1 MSDPVIAWITI
12 ETLTS
17 EWMSV
22 ASVGDSPR
30 EFGAWQRVLQ
40 RHLAKMPAVYDGL
53 NTAGIADAINLAR
66 SRAEDVEIRIG
77 TRAGPHRLLVK
88 PVFGPAGDVHAIRL
102 WIGPASAH
110 VPPLRPAIGVIW
122 DLASQT
128 LQQPGGVS
136 DLSGVTPE
144 EYVPRLSIAELFN
157 RMSGFNRHAEVLDLL
172 YSPVPGARMQFESTV
187 RFEGQRP
194 ARWRLTIRARADERT
209 TGAWLLIEDVSSDD
223 QPAAGPTLEQV
234 GLREAHRRAGTHLAI
249 VQLEYASISHWL
261 TDPAPW
267 VRWDYLFRP
276 VDVFHPDD
284 RERLVR
290 LDERLRAGDT
300 VGMTVRALNYGG
312 GYTPTS
318 LLIYPYP
325 GYSTRQLAIAQ
336 LVRAVDDVPVVEP
349 VCAGGISVPRRTPIG
364 YDDQLQRRLTGRRRT
379 GARAVDFPS

>member
-1 MSDPVIAWITI
+1 MSDAVIGWITI

-17 EWMSV
+17 EGMSV

-40 RHLAKMPAVYDGL
+40 RHLAKMPAVYDGV
-53 NTAGIADAINLAR
+53 NTAGIADAINAAR
-66 SRAEDVEIRIG
+66 GRAEDVDLRIG

-102 WIGPASAH
+102 WIGPASAT
-110 VPPLRPAIGVIW
+110 VPPLRPAIGAIW
-122 DLASQT
+122 DLESQT

-136 DLSGVTPE
+136 ALSGVAPE
-144 EYVPRLSIAELFN
+144 EYVPQLSIAELFN
-157 RMSGFNRHAEVLDLL
+157 RMSGFNRHVEVLDLL
-172 YSPVPGARMQFESTV
+172 YGPVPGAKMQFEATV
-187 RFEGQRP
+187 RYEGERP

-209 TGAWLLIEDVSSDD
+209 TGAWLLIEDVSSAD
-223 QPAAGPTLEQV
+223 QPVSGPTLEQV
-234 GLREAHRRAGTHLAI
+234 GLREAHRRAGTHLAV
-249 VQLEYASISHWL
+249 VQLQHTSISHWL

-284 RERLVR
+284 RDRLVQ

-318 LLIYPYP
+318 LLVYPYP
-325 GYSTRQLAIAQ
+325 GYSARQLAIAQ
-336 LVRAVDDVPVVEP
+336 LVRVADDVPVVEP
-349 VCAGGISVPRRTPIG
+349 VCAGPGSMPGRTPIG
-364 YDDQLQRRLTGRRRT
+364 YDDQLRRRLTGRTRT
-379 GARAVDFPS
+379 GVFPADFPS